1 MGLRKLPESARFAA
15 AIYCPRMITYIFPLH
30 FRKAKPYEF
39 IWRMDDTLQFAQE
52 CGTNVGLLLDSWHRH
67 HAGANTND
75 IIAAG
80 RDRIV
85 HVHFNTPLVFRPI
98 RFATTAV
105 CCRVKVLSTCWLP
118 EGAGKGWL
126 YGRAECRG
134 V

>member
-1 MGLRKLPESARFAA
+1 
-15 AIYCPRMITYIFPLH
+15 MITYIFPSADVPRAELYPIYRRRFSESAGACRFGIRLGLEFLGPLH

-39 IWRMDDTLQFAQE
+39 IWRMDDMLQFAQE

-85 HVHFNTPLVFRPI
+85 HMHFNDSPRLQPDHI
-98 RFATTAV
+98 RDDHRLLPGEGV
-105 CCRVKVLSTCWLP
+105 IDLS
-118 EGAGKGWL
+118 AS
-126 YGRAECRG
+126 
-134 V
+134 